1 MPQLGGNL
9 PLEIVVLAYNLPL
22 VLLNLLSLIKK
33 ILIAVTLFNLS
44 QDNVLQYVQVLQFNV
59 VFQDAG
65 KRNNSVRVARAILY
79 QCAAILRYVLADNA
93 TLQYM
98 QPAPERSAWPFC
110 ASAYARGPS
119 CCTVYGGR
127 FDWRS
132 PLAVPVHVQ
141 ISIIGPARPAHR
153 TRARQS
159 FSTSNLSTSAHES
172 ASWDLSEDRSHPRP
186 ASSVYCANCL
196 PENRVTTHRA
206 VDTSTLE

>member
-1 MPQLGGNL
+1 MPGEGRSLSAASPSRIPRPCRSAPAPPSHL
-9 PLEIVVLAYNLPL
+9 RS
-22 VLLNLLSLIKK
+22 LSL
-33 ILIAVTLFNLS
+33 
-44 QDNVLQYVQVLQFNV
+44 
-59 VFQDAG
+59 
-65 KRNNSVRVARAILY
+65 
-79 QCAAILRYVLADNA
+79 C
-93 TLQYM
+93 
-98 QPAPERSAWPFC
+98 RSAFLAAPLRSLSLCRSACHLSASRYLCLCPCPCLCLCLC

-159 FSTSNLSTSAHES
+159 FSTSSLSTSAHES
-172 ASWDLSEDRSHPRP
+172 ASWDLSEDRSRPRP

-206 VDTSTLE
+206 VDSAPRIPNEWRLTSLK